1 MYFHPSFCQEGV
13 HSIKK
18 LELYLFYQI
27 NNEKENLQE
36 AYTQGLNYML
46 YSKMLRAIRDIK

>member
-46 YSKMLRAIRDIK
+46 HSKMLRAIRDIK

>member
-1 MYFHPSFCQEGV
+1 M

-46 YSKMLRAIRDIK
+46 HSKMLRAIRDIK